1 MSFVNYVSL
10 ARADH
15 LSILSGFVVLGEI
28 LLENDSRV
36 VENLA
41 YAVKID
47 RITLQFELLGDD
59 IEQAW
64 VSLIIDQRSRQLLVQ
79 LLRDVED
86 VMDIFRCLG
95 SKNPLPAEK

>member
-15 LSILSGFVVLGEI
+15 LSILSGLVVLGEI

-41 YAVKID
+41 YAVNID

-64 VSLIIDQRSRQLLVQ
+64 VSLIIDQRSRQWLVQ
-79 LLRDVED
+79 LLQDVED

-95 SKNPLPAEK
+95 PENPLPAEK

>member
-64 VSLIIDQRSRQLLVQ
+64 VSLIIDQRSRQWLVQ

-95 SKNPLPAEK
+95 PENPLPAEK

>member
-1 MSFVNYVSL
+1 MNNVSL
-10 ARADH
+10 AKADY
-15 LSILSGFVVLGEI
+15 LSLLSELVVRGAS
-28 LLENDSRV
+28 LLDDDSRV

-41 YAVKID
+41 YAVNID

-64 VSLIIDQRSRQLLVQ
+64 VSLIIDQRSRQWLVQ

-95 SKNPLPAEK
+95 PENPLPAEK